1 MTAAHEWQATHCFCV
16 RCGVTLMA
24 VEDSIGPLA
33 CVLTPQTLG
42 EHFLNFLAMSRIRG
56 IVDDVMSRTE
66 LVE

>member
-1 MTAAHEWQATHCFCV
+1 MTAAHEWQDTHCFCV

-24 VEDSIGPLA
+24 VEDSIGLLA

-42 EHFLNFLAMSRIRG
+42 EHFLNFLAMSRMRG
-56 IVDDVMSRTE
+56 VVDEVLARTG